1 MMLQRYDRSM
11 FCEPVRLN
19 LGAGIQQAP
28 RWINY
33 DRSRTAYL
41 ARSRVAR
48 RSACLANALGLTS
61 TRELLP
67 WPPDTR
73 VHDLTNGIPHT
84 AESVD
89 AIYSSHMLEHIDP
102 ASAELILRECH
113 RVLKPGGVLRI
124 VVPDLESAARAY
136 VEGDRGYFPSHETAI
151 ADAFIDTLYLRPA
164 PKGGRLERTI
174 RAVLRTDDGGHKWMY
189 DAESLILR
197 VRRAGFTD
205 VERVAAGSGRDP
217 ETAKLDSRSTQH
229 VHLEAFK
236 S

>member
-1 MMLQRYDRSM
+1 MLQRYDRVMSAK
-11 FCEPVRLN
+11 PVRLN

-28 RWINY
+28 GWINY

-41 ARSRVAR
+41 ARSPVAR
-48 RSACLANALGLTS
+48 RLVRLANALGLIS

-73 VHDLTNGIPHT
+73 VHDLARGIPHPS
-84 AESVD
+84 ESVD
-89 AIYSSHMLEHIDP
+89 AIYSSHMLEHIVP
-102 ASAELILRECH
+102 ASAELIIRECY

-124 VVPDLESAARAY
+124 VVPDLEASVRAY
-136 VEGDRGYFPSHETAI
+136 VERDRAYFPSRETAI

-197 VRRAGFTD
+197 VQRAGFTD
-205 VERVAAGSGRDP
+205 IERVAAGSGRDP
-217 ETAKLDSRSTQH
+217 ETAKLDSRSPQH
-229 VHLEAFK
+229 IHLEAFK